1 MKHYLNTELKGK
13 IGKDNSIYYPLYFTF
28 SIQSQTY
35 KYRSHLVRRLLS
47 LDEYSDLQELYKDDG
62 KSTILDKDR
71 KIIED
76 LAQRSIENGKFIQS
90 TFKFKYNF
98 HCRSLLDIIDE
109 VESSLPITKW
119 NKHSLSSELFAFPE
133 MENLN
138 KNYTAINGF
147 DRLTHYKLK
156 SAAIKYHAI
165 RNEKDDTNALMLV
178 YDWLN
183 VDSTLQHDFYRFIE
197 NENDRSDRNAIIQY
211 LEKLLFFLNE

>member
-1 MKHYLNTELKGK
+1 MKGK